1 MLPPSFDALM
11 DALDALPPGDAVFD
25 LDGTLIAGDI
35 GETALKLVAGRG
47 PLPPVARSVLGEGSV
62 EAIFH
67 RYEALDPVAQCVV
80 AVQAL
85 AGLTEAEVLALVDHA
100 FGEGHVSPRP
110 EICALA
116 HAVARRHRVWL
127 LTGSAEILG
136 VGCAR
141 RLGLLPAGVNAHPG
155 APGARSGVIGVRAV
169 MEQGRGTEQILEPV
183 SCAEGKV
190 ATCELHFRDRPVFAI
205 GDSPWDRFVLAH
217 AHVGRT
223 TGRIS
228 GQGFPAFP

>member
-1 MLPPSFDALM
+1 MVPDSFDVLM

-35 GETALKLVAGRG
+35 GETALTLVAARG

-62 EAIFH
+62 EAIFR

-85 AGLTEAEVLALVDHA
+85 AGLTEDEVLALVDRA
-100 FGEGHVSPRP
+100 FAEGHVAPRP
-110 EICALA
+110 EVCALA

-127 LTGSAEILG
+127 LTGSAELLG

-141 RLGLLPAGVNAHPG
+141 TLGLLPGGVNAHPG
-155 APGARSGVIGVRAV
+155 SGARGGVIGVRAA
-169 MEQGRGTEQILEPV
+169 MEDGRGTERILEPV

-190 ATCELHFRDRPVFAI
+190 ATCQIHFRERPVFAI

-223 TGRIS
+223 TGRIA

>member
-1 MLPPSFDALM
+1 MLPDSFEPLM

-35 GETALKLVAGRG
+35 GETALKYVAERG
-47 PLPPVARSVLGEGSV
+47 PLPPVARAVLGEGPV
-62 EAIFH
+62 DAIFH

-85 AGLTEAEVLALVDHA
+85 AGLTEDEVYALVDRA
-100 FGEGHVSPRP
+100 FAEGRVAPRP

-116 HAVARRHRVWL
+116 HAIARRHRVWV
-127 LTGSAEILG
+127 LTGSAELLG
-136 VGCAR
+136 LACAR
-141 RLGLLPAGVNAHPG
+141 TLGLLPA
-155 APGARSGVIGVRAV
+155 APAPEGSPPRGGVIGVRAV
-169 MEQGRGTEQILEPV
+169 MERGRGTEQILEPV

-190 ATCELHFRDRPVFAI
+190 ATCELRFTERPVFAI

-217 AHVGRT
+217 ARVGRT
-223 TGRIS
+223 TGRIA